1 MGFRFLAL
9 LFLAAC
15 ATKPL
20 KDAQF
25 SELWQKVSMQ
35 GKGKAR
41 LEVPPESWVFSFEAE
56 LKNNDWVTAI
66 TIPLHGEEIFSFPGL
81 DKPQAEVVPAADD
94 FRWRVVQSLRA
105 ASAERKL
112 NYPQLGQDFVYHL
125 HHILRWSNADKW
137 GLVRSCDAVSRY
149 QWNCRWDKL
158 NSSWTWNER
167 KEEFTGEFILRP
179 KWLMRVVFKNLT
191 DQNFK
196 RVTLE
201 IIRESESKQFV
212 EMRQE
217 FFFR

>member
-1 MGFRFLAL
+1 
-9 LFLAAC
+9 
-15 ATKPL
+15 
-20 KDAQF
+20 
-25 SELWQKVSMQ
+25 
-35 GKGKAR
+35 
-41 LEVPPESWVFSFEAE
+41 
-56 LKNNDWVTAI
+56 
-66 TIPLHGEEIFSFPGL
+66 
-81 DKPQAEVVPAADD
+81 
-94 FRWRVVQSLRA
+94 
-105 ASAERKL
+105 
-112 NYPQLGQDFVYHL
+112 
-125 HHILRWSNADKW
+125 
-137 GLVRSCDAVSRY
+137 
-149 QWNCRWDKL
+149 L

>member
-1 MGFRFLAL
+1 MGIRFLAL
-9 LFLAAC
+9 LIFASC
-15 ATKPL
+15 ATKPT

-25 SELWQKVSMQ
+25 SELWQKISMQ
-35 GKGKAR
+35 GTGKAR

-56 LKNNDWVTAI
+56 LKKNNWVAAI
-66 TIPLHGEEIFSFPGL
+66 NIPLHGEEVFSFPGL
-81 DKPQAEVVPAADD
+81 DKSQAEIVPAADD

-112 NYPQLGQDFVYHL
+112 QYPQLGQDFVYHL
-125 HHILRWSNADKW
+125 HHILRWSNAEKW
-137 GLVRSCDAVSRY
+137 GLVQSCAAASKH
-149 QWNCRWDKL
+149 QWTCRWDKL
-158 NSSWTWNER
+158 NSFWTWDER
-167 KEEFTGEFILRP
+167 KEEFVGEFILRP
-179 KWLMRVVFKNLT
+179 DWRMRVVFKNLT
-191 DQNFK
+191 DQFFK